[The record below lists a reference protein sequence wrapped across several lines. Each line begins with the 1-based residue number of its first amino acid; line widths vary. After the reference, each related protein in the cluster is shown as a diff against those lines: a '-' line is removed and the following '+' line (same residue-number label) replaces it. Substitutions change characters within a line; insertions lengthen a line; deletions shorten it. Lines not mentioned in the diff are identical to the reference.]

1 MNLHQALWVFGALAV
16 ICFAGMVTYSLLDS
30 ARWSDRDEADEE
42 DEHRQGGI

>member
-30 ARWSDRDEADEE
+30 ARWSDDEQSEAD
-42 DEHRQGGI
+42 DESWFV